1 MEQLLQRTTAYK
13 IFDNDRKYG
22 SLSHAY
28 MLFFCDQLNLRY
40 ALKLFA
46 LKLFDAPKDS
56 RDGRLIMSE
65 NFSDLKIYPKPDKKL
80 SVADASEIIDDCA
93 LKPIER
99 DKKLYII
106 SDFDTSAQLF
116 QNKLLKVLEEPPEGV
131 YFLLG
136 ATTLSPVLDTI
147 RSRVKMLE
155 IPPFSTDE
163 VYEALCRMGD
173 NSLNRQAAESSAGI
187 LGVAQNMLAD
197 GWYEEVHSTA
207 QKICAVDNLAK
218 AGEVATQYGDFKYK
232 PQLLTEMQQIYF
244 EQLRE
249 LAMGKESNGLS
260 KNALVYAIESLDKAM
275 SDIKFNANFPSL
287 LYDFLIRVVI
297 KNQE

>member
-1 MEQLLQRTTAYK
+1 
-13 IFDNDRKYG
+13 
-22 SLSHAY
+22 
-28 MLFFCDQLNLRY
+28 
-40 ALKLFA
+40 
-46 LKLFDAPKDS
+46 
-56 RDGRLIMSE
+56 MSE

-197 GWYEEVHSTA
+197 GWYEEVHSA
-207 QKICAVDNLAK
+207 AVKICSVDNLAK

-244 EQLRE
+244 EQLKE
-249 LAMGKESNGLS
+249 QAMGKEGNGLT

-275 SDIKFNANFPSL
+275 SDLKFNANFPSL
-287 LYDFLIRVVI
+287 LYDFLVRIVI